1 MATVAASRMT
11 AEQASAALRETEAAL
26 SRHAQ
31 TCATCRA
38 AYQPG
43 SLSGGFRIWRVCP
56 ETGAGYVRT
65 HLALSH
71 RLAYLAKRARRDAKK
86 RQQQTEQE

>member
-11 AEQASAALRETEAAL
+11 AEQASAALQETERALAA
-26 SRHAQ
+26 HARE
-31 TCATCRA
+31 CATCRA

-43 SLSGGFRIWRVCP
+43 SGGFRIWRVCND
-56 ETGAGYVRT
+56 GAGYVRT

-71 RLAYLAKRARRDAKK
+71 RLAYLANKARRDAR

>member
-1 MATVAASRMT
+1 MATVAANRMT
-11 AEQASAALRETEAAL
+11 QAEAAAALQETEAAL

-43 SLSGGFRIWRVCP
+43 SGGFRIWRVCND
-56 ETGAGYVRT
+56 GAGYVRS

-71 RLAYLAKRARRDAKK
+71 RLAYLANKARRDAR